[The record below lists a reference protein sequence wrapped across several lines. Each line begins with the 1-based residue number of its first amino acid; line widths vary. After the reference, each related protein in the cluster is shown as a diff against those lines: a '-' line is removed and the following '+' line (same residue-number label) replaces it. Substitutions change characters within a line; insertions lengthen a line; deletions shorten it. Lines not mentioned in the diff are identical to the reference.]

1 MLAVVGCGS
10 KPPVG
15 LHADPVLQK
24 YVPTDT
30 TMLAGVEVE
39 KVEQSPLYQR
49 LQGQLNP
56 EHVNKVVRQ
65 LGFDPRKDVTAVLIA
80 SNGRETVALA
90 RGKFPVQQLEEKF
103 EQDHMRRSK
112 YKGHDFFDDGKHA
125 VIFLQKDVVAA
136 AEIAGVKRLV
146 DQTGGISP
154 ALQGRLA
161 HLRKDATVW
170 VVSDGGLPLM
180 GIPLRQNVESALS
193 NIRGYVTGVTAGAA
207 FDDGAHFQG
216 DVDCIS
222 PEGAQRVHDALR
234 GGIGLARLATNDNAM
249 ELLRLYDS
257 INVDTSGKQVK
268 VSADVAGPLIEKIW
282 PRLPQLGERARQR
295 MENAQ

>member
-1 MLAVVGCGS
+1 MVGCGS

-15 LHADPVLQK
+15 LHADAVLQK

-39 KVEQSPLYQR
+39 KVEQSPLYQH

-56 EHVNKVVRQ
+56 EHVNEVVQ
-65 LGFDPRKDVTAVLIA
+65 HLGFDPRKDVTAVLIA
-80 SNGRETVALA
+80 SNGRDTVALA

-103 EQDHMRRSK
+103 EQRHMRRSK
-112 YKGHDFFDDGKHA
+112 YKGHEFFEDGRHA
-125 VIFLQKDVVAA
+125 VSFLRKDVMAA
-136 AEIAGVKRLV
+136 AEVPSMKRLV
-146 DQTGGISP
+146 DHAGGGVP
-154 ALQGRLA
+154 EALQARLA
-161 HLRKDATVW
+161 KLRKDATVW

-180 GIPLRQNVESALS
+180 GVRLQQNVESALS
-193 NIRGYVTGVTAGAA
+193 NIRGYITGVTAGAA

-249 ELLRLYDS
+249 EMLRLYDS
-257 INVDTSGKQVK
+257 INVDKSDKQVK
-268 VSADVAGPLIEKIW
+268 VSADIAGSLIEKIW
-282 PRLPQLGERARQR
+282 RRLPQMGERVRQR
-295 MENAQ
+295 IENAQ

>member
-1 MLAVVGCGS
+1 
-10 KPPVG
+10 VG
-15 LHADPVLQK
+15 LHADAVLQK
-24 YVPTDT
+24 YVPADT

-56 EHVNKVVRQ
+56 EHVNEIVQ
-65 LGFDPRKDVTAVLIA
+65 QFGFDPRKDVAAVLIA

-90 RGKFPVQQLEEKF
+90 RGRFPVQQLQAKF
-103 EQDHMRRSK
+103 EQDHMRRNK
-112 YKGHDFFDDGKHA
+112 YKGHEFFEDGKHA
-125 VIFLQKDVVAA
+125 LIFLRKDVMAA
-136 AEIAGVKRLV
+136 ADIATIKRLV
-146 DQTGGISP
+146 DQTVDGQGGISA
-154 ALQGRLA
+154 ALQERLA

-170 VVSDGGLPLM
+170 VVSDHGLPLM
-180 GIPLRQNVESALS
+180 GVPLRQDVESALS
-193 NIRGYVTGVTAGAA
+193 NIRGYVTGVTAGTA
-207 FDDGAHFQG
+207 FDDGVHFQG

-249 ELLRLYDS
+249 DMLRLYDS
-257 INVDTSGKQVK
+257 INVDKSDKQVK
-268 VSADVAGPLIEKIW
+268 VSADVAGSLIDKVW
-282 PRLPQLGERARQR
+282 PRLPQMGARVRQR

>member
-1 MLAVVGCGS
+1 M
-10 KPPVG
+10 G
-15 LHADPVLQK
+15 LHADAVLQK

-56 EHVNKVVRQ
+56 EHVNEVVQQ

-90 RGKFPVQQLEEKF
+90 RGKFPVQQLEAKF
-103 EQDHMRRSK
+103 EQDHMARSK
-112 YKGHDFFDDGKHA
+112 YKGHEFFADGRRA
-125 VIFLQKDVVAA
+125 VVFLRKDVMAA
-136 AEIAGVKRLV
+136 ADIATVKGLL
-146 DQTGGISP
+146 DQTAEGHGGISP
-154 ALQGRLA
+154 ALQDRLA

-170 VVSDGGLPLM
+170 VVSDHGLPLM

-257 INVDTSGKQVK
+257 INVDKSDKQVK
-268 VSADVAGPLIEKIW
+268 VSADVA
-282 PRLPQLGERARQR
+282 RVVDR
-295 MENAQ
+295 